1 MQFPFPALVCDVGGT
16 NIRVGAIGS
25 RDGRLHMLARLS
37 THDHGS
43 LVAALAS
50 VIATMS
56 EHPRSL
62 MVCAAGPVR
71 GRALTMTNMPWAL
84 DGPEIA
90 DALDLEQGLLL
101 NDFEAQAL
109 SLPALAENSRE
120 VIGPALPPGTGPHV
134 ILGPGTGL
142 GVGALVESQ
151 GRFLPLASEAAHI
164 ALGPVS
170 EDEAAIWP
178 HLERVHGRT
187 TAEAVLSGHGLVRLH
202 HARLAVEGA
211 RSGVRDEIALV
222 ADATANRASAEADT
236 VRLFWQIV
244 ARFAGDI
251 AITFAATGGVTLAG
265 GILPRIRT
273 FLDASAFRTAFEAK
287 APVDALARAIPTALI
302 VDPNTVLPGMAA
314 IVSAPERYAIDY
326 AARLWR

>member
-16 NIRVGAIGS
+16 NTRVGVVRG
-25 RDGRLHMLARLS
+25 RDAHLDVLARLH
-37 THDHGS
+37 TRDHHS
-43 LVAALAS
+43 LVAALSS
-50 VIATMS
+50 VVATMA
-56 EHPRSL
+56 EAPRSL
-62 MVCAAGPVR
+62 LVCAAGPVR
-71 GRALTMTNMPWAL
+71 GRRLALTNADWVL

-90 DALDLEQGLLL
+90 DALGLEQGLLL

-109 SLPALAENSRE
+109 SLPVLADTALD
-120 VIGPALPPGTGPHV
+120 VIGPALPHGTGPRV

-142 GVGALVESQ
+142 GVGALIESE
-151 GRFLPLASEAAHI
+151 GRFLPLASEAGHI
-164 ALGPVS
+164 DLGPAS
-170 EDEAAIWP
+170 EAEAVIWP
-178 HLERVHGRT
+178 HLERVHGRI

-236 VRLFWQIV
+236 VRLFWQLV
-244 ARFAGDI
+244 ARFSGDI

-273 FLDASAFRTAFEAK
+273 FLDASAFRAAFEAK
-287 APVDALARAIPTALI
+287 APVDGLARIIPTALI
-302 VDPNTVLPGMAA
+302 IDSNTVLPGMAA
-314 IVSAPERYAIDY
+314 IVRAPERYAIDY
-326 AARLWR
+326 AARVWR